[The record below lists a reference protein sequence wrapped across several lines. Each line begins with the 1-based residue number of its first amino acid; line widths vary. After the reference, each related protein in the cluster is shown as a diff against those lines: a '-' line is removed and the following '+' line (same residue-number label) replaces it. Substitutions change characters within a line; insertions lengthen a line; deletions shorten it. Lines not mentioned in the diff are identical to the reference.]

1 MKCIKC
7 NSEIESDDNFCYN
20 CGNWTP
26 KGYSYL
32 KENKDNILNG
42 NVMKTENKLPTLF
55 VLISLLICITVIISV
70 VRGQK
75 ILKPIVYLKKQI
87 MNNQYGYTTSIIKTD
102 NNYYNKSIPN
112 IESANEIIE
121 NDLSSQSWQCID
133 NIDNYKIEESLKNKY
148 KIKSISFC
156 DMETEEVRKIE
167 EVFNRFFLIF
177 PSSIGYLDTLTI
189 TNDKDKNKF
198 IAYFQPIHQFVNR
211 NEDINNYNKVNKTQI
226 LLNSYYFLNKKEKI
240 KENFYVKDATLESL
254 IAHELG
260 HYITFVALLKEKN
273 ITSITLTTK
282 ENEKE
287 LEEIISI
294 INNNSFS
301 NDILEKATNKYNT
314 KYNSNL
320 TTLHLAETISKY
332 ASTKNI
338 NGELIKDE
346 TIAEAVHDYY
356 LHNDN
361 ANNYSKEIIYILKEK
376 LGDSV

>member
-301 NDILEKATNKYNT
+301 NDILEKATNKYNE

-376 LGDSV
+376 LGDNV

>member
-32 KENKDNILNG
+32 KENKDNILNS
-42 NVMKTENKLPTLF
+42 NVIKTENKLPTLF
-55 VLISLLICITVIISV
+55 VLLSLLICITAIISV

-87 MNNQYGYTTSIIKTD
+87 INKQFGYTTSIIKTD
-102 NNYYNKSIPN
+102 NNYYNQPIYD
-112 IESANEIIE
+112 IESAYKIIE
-121 NDLSSQSWQCID
+121 TDLSSQSWQCID
-133 NIDNYKIEESLKNKY
+133 NIDNYRIEENLKNKY

-177 PSSIGYLDTLTI
+177 PTSIGYLDTLTI

-240 KENFYVKDATLESL
+240 KENFYVKDATLESI

-301 NDILEKATNKYNT
+301 NDILEKATTKYNT

-320 TTLHLAETISKY
+320 TTLQLANSISKY
-332 ASTKNI
+332 AGTKNV

-356 LHNDN
+356 LHKDN
-361 ANNYSKEIIYILKEK
+361 ANNYSKEIITILKEK
-376 LGDSV
+376 LGDSI

>member
-32 KENKDNILNG
+32 KENKDNILNS
-42 NVMKTENKLPTLF
+42 NVIKTENKLPTLF
-55 VLISLLICITVIISV
+55 VLLSLLICITAIISV

-87 MNNQYGYTTSIIKTD
+87 INKQFGYTTSIIKTD
-102 NNYYNKSIPN
+102 NNYYNQPIYD
-112 IESANEIIE
+112 IESAYKIIE

-133 NIDNYKIEESLKNKY
+133 NIDNYRIEENLKNKY
-148 KIKSISFC
+148 KIKRISFC

-177 PSSIGYLDTLTI
+177 PTSIGYLDTLTI

-226 LLNSYYFLNKKEKI
+226 LLNKYYFLNKKEKI

-282 ENEKE
+282 ENEKD
-287 LEEIISI
+287 LEEIIII

-301 NDILEKATNKYNT
+301 NDILNNATNKYNT

-320 TTLHLAETISKY
+320 TTLQLANSISKY
-332 ASTKNI
+332 AGTKNV

-356 LHNDN
+356 LHKDN
-361 ANNYSKEIIYILKEK
+361 ANNYSKEIITILKEK

>member
-32 KENKDNILNG
+32 KENKDKILNG

-102 NNYYNKSIPN
+102 NNYYNQPIPN

>member
-1 MKCIKC
+1 
-7 NSEIESDDNFCYN
+7 
-20 CGNWTP
+20 
-26 KGYSYL
+26 
-32 KENKDNILNG
+32 
-42 NVMKTENKLPTLF
+42 
-55 VLISLLICITVIISV
+55 
-70 VRGQK
+70 
-75 ILKPIVYLKKQI
+75 
-87 MNNQYGYTTSIIKTD
+87 
-102 NNYYNKSIPN
+102 
-112 IESANEIIE
+112 
-121 NDLSSQSWQCID
+121 
-133 NIDNYKIEESLKNKY
+133 
-148 KIKSISFC
+148 
-156 DMETEEVRKIE
+156 METEEVRKIE

-301 NDILEKATNKYNT
+301 NDILEKATNKYNE

-361 ANNYSKEIIYILKEK
+361 ANNYSKEIIYILK
-376 LGDSV
+376 GR

>member
-87 MNNQYGYTTSIIKTD
+87 MNNQYGYITSIIKTD

-301 NDILEKATNKYNT
+301 NDILEKATNKYNE

-376 LGDSV
+376 LGDNV

>member
-32 KENKDNILNG
+32 KENKDNILNS

-55 VLISLLICITVIISV
+55 VLLSLLICITAIISV

-87 MNNQYGYTTSIIKTD
+87 MNNQYGYITSIIKTD
-102 NNYYNKSIPN
+102 NNYYNQPIYD
-112 IESANEIIE
+112 IESAYKIIE
-121 NDLSSQSWQCID
+121 NDLSSQSWQCTD
-133 NIDNYKIEESLKNKY
+133 NIDNYKIEENLKNKY

-198 IAYFQPIHQFVNR
+198 IAYFQPY
-211 NEDINNYNKVNKTQI
+211 NY
-226 LLNSYYFLNKKEKI
+226 YG
-240 KENFYVKDATLESL
+240 L
-254 IAHELG
+254 I
-260 HYITFVALLKEKN
+260 
-273 ITSITLTTK
+273 
-282 ENEKE
+282 
-287 LEEIISI
+287 
-294 INNNSFS
+294 
-301 NDILEKATNKYNT
+301 
-314 KYNSNL
+314 
-320 TTLHLAETISKY
+320 
-332 ASTKNI
+332 
-338 NGELIKDE
+338 
-346 TIAEAVHDYY
+346 
-356 LHNDN
+356 
-361 ANNYSKEIIYILKEK
+361 
-376 LGDSV
+376 

>member
-1 MKCIKC
+1 MKCINC

-87 MNNQYGYTTSIIKTD
+87 MNNQYGYITSIIKTD
-102 NNYYNKSIPN
+102 NNYYNQPIPN

-133 NIDNYKIEESLKNKY
+133 NIDNYKIEENLKNKY

-301 NDILEKATNKYNT
+301 NDILEKATTKYNT

-320 TTLHLAETISKY
+320 TTLHLSETISKY

-376 LGDSV
+376 LGDNI